1 MKAAGG
7 IVGEVSNWKRFRA
20 RISKVHE
27 EPFRMTSLSL
37 ELSEAEYDA
46 LVALLTSDPD
56 WEIAQSLLPKLIDAG
71 RSANH
76 FALAD
81 RTSNVT
87 FSGLPVGYE

>member
-46 LVALLTSDPD
+46 LVAP
-56 WEIAQSLLPKLIDAG
+56 
-71 RSANH
+71 
-76 FALAD
+76 
-81 RTSNVT
+81 
-87 FSGLPVGYE
+87 